1 MARRPTGSEVLE
13 RARRDIAH
21 AKTVEQLRT
30 AQAVVLPLDPG
41 LSLAETAK
49 VVGRSAAWV
58 ARERRRYINGDTLFS
73 FRLPRGGRRNQLMS
87 EEDEIAIVKR
97 GITLAAYRLWTPPR
111 NVIRELIEEK
121 VGDVISDS
129 TLNAILARV
138 ARKTIPG
145 GRARDLTQ
153 LDRTLTEKWMR
164 ERVLVQKKMGKKFA
178 V

>member
-13 RARRDIAH
+13 RARRDIAQ
-21 AKTVEQLRT
+21 AKSLEQLRT
-30 AQAVVLPLDPG
+30 AQAVVLPLDYG

-58 ARERRRYINGDTLFS
+58 ARERRRYIAGDTLFS
-73 FRLPRGGRRNQLMS
+73 FRTPRGGRRNQLMS
-87 EEDEIAIVKR
+87 EEEEIAIVRR
-97 GITLAAYRLWTPPR
+97 GIMLEAYGLWRSPR
-111 NVIRELIEEK
+111 NSIRKLMEEK
-121 VGDVISDS
+121 IGDVIPDS
-129 TLNAILARV
+129 TFNAILARV

-145 GRARDLTQ
+145 GRVSDLTQ